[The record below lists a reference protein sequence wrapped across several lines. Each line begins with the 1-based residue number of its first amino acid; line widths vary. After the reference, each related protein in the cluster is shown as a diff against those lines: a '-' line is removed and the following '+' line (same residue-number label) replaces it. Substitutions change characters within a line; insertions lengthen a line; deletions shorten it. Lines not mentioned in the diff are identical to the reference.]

1 MSLNGRDAVTQNKGV
16 AATSMVMTT
25 AGAVVPTASDSSRS
39 SRRMRYSRS
48 RAHAPDRPAR
58 TAIAIA
64 SRVARSGANGDTTAA
79 QARAERDEDRIA
91 WRVWLVRGDVVV
103 TQAEREVDRV
113 DVLEVAWQPRE
124 VEADEERGHSQHEPI
139 VEGSAAHA
147 GR

>member
-1 MSLNGRDAVTQNKGV
+1 MP
-16 AATSMVMTT
+16 AASGLVPRVRAGCDT
-25 AGAVVPTASDSSRS
+25 AA
-39 SRRMRYSRS
+39 S

-79 QARAERDEDRIA
+79 HVTGQRDEDRIA

-103 TQAEREVDRV
+103 TQAEREIDRV
-113 DVLEVAWQPRE
+113 DVLEVAGQPRE
-124 VEADEERGHSQHEPI
+124 VETDEERGHRQHEPV
-139 VEGSAAHA
+139 VEGSAAHP